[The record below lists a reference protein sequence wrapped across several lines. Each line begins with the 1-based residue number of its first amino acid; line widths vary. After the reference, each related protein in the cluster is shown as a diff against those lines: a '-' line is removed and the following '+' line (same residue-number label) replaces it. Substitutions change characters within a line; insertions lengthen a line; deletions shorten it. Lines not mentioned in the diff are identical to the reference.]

1 MKSLALAA
9 AFAVLVPAAN
19 CFAYTPVSSVFAPQP
34 VKKTASANILA
45 KKTYSH
51 TTRAQANPAHSS
63 PAQATASS
71 VKPSFGRRPVV
82 NQTNLHTKTTAITVG
97 ATITAPARFLGN
109 DTGCVF
115 LQVGPA
121 MLECKI
127 VDWKST
133 SVTFVVPNMGLGPIT
148 AGRLQ
153 IIRGDGDIIRD
164 YPVALIRKPD
174 LIVHEEP
181 KLMAASTLH
190 ERVETLP
197 QD

>member
-34 VKKTASANILA
+34 VKNTTSNHVLA
-45 KKTYSH
+45 KKNYSP
-51 TTRAQANPAHSS
+51 TTQ
-63 PAQATASS
+63 AQATASS
-71 VKPSFGRRPVV
+71 VKPTFGRRPVV
-82 NQTNLHTKTTAITVG
+82 NQTNLHSKATTITVG
-97 ATITAPARFLGN
+97 ATITAPARFLGSE
-109 DTGCVF
+109 TGCVF
-115 LQVGPA
+115 LQVGPT
-121 MLECKI
+121 MLECQI
-127 VDWKST
+127 IDWKPT

-181 KLMAASTLH
+181 KLIAPSTLH

>member
-1 MKSLALAA
+1 MNALAIAA

-34 VKKTASANILA
+34 VKKTANNNVLA
-45 KKTYSH
+45 KKTYS
-51 TTRAQANPAHSS
+51 PAAE
-63 PAQATASS
+63 AQATASS

-82 NQTNLHTKTTAITVG
+82 NQNNPHTKATAITVG

-109 DTGCVF
+109 ETGCVF
-115 LQVGPA
+115 LQVGPT

-127 VDWKST
+127 LDWKPT

-181 KLMAASTLH
+181 KLMAPSTLH

>member
-1 MKSLALAA
+1 MKALALAA

-19 CFAYTPVSSVFAPQP
+19 CFAYTPVGSVFAPQP
-34 VKKTASANILA
+34 VKKSVTDNVLA
-45 KKTYSH
+45 KKTYSPV
-51 TTRAQANPAHSS
+51 AEAKPA
-63 PAQATASS
+63 ASS
-71 VKPSFGRRPVV
+71 VKPTFGRRPVV
-82 NQTNLHTKTTAITVG
+82 NQTNLVSKATTITVG
-97 ATITAPARFLGN
+97 ATITAPARFLGSE
-109 DTGCVF
+109 TGCVF

-127 VDWKST
+127 IDWKPT

-190 ERVETLP
+190 DRVETLP